1 MKAIR
6 TVQQRFTA
14 GELDPLLLGRSNL
27 EYYYNAAETMTNVIV
42 IPQGGFK
49 TRPGLEYIARLQPT
63 VTREAAPTITAP
75 NGGTGGNAN
84 DLDAATVL
92 LTTTNL
98 STTDDYVVAS
108 YDLGSAK
115 TVSFVDI
122 VGLTLTAGVND
133 EFDIEGSLNGSAWT
147 VIGAVPEISTTAI
160 SFRYRINASYRYIR
174 LIRNGTTDETTAK
187 VQIQEFNVF
196 TTTGTLSNARLVP
209 FNQSNLNRYVLLF
222 TDQNIAIYKNG
233 VFQTDVRALEFT
245 SARLARINWTQ
256 SADTGIFVHES
267 IYPHRL
273 LRNSD
278 TDWDFDPI
286 TFEFIPKYDFVATIT
301 NPAQTLTPSAVDG
314 TVTLT
319 AGGGTIFSAASVNQY
334 VNGNGGRARIVAYTS
349 ATVVTAV
356 VEIPF
361 FNITAMASGSWEYET
376 GWEDAWSVTRGFPRA
391 VTFHQSRLWF
401 GGSTA
406 LPQNLWGS
414 RVGLFFDFDPGA
426 LGDSDSIDVQIQDD
440 DVNVVINL
448 YSQRTLQIFTTS
460 SEYAV
465 LTSLNEPIT
474 PKNINVTRQTQK
486 GSSEGLRVYENEG
499 QTVYVQRGG
508 KTILGYIFNDVENA
522 YTNDEISLLSSHLV
536 ISPVDMTIRKSTDT
550 DETNLLLLVNG
561 DGTLTAATLLV
572 KQNVVGF
579 ARQTTEGS
587 FLNTCVDDVTPYFV
601 VERELD
607 GETHRYLERFNSDM
621 VTDAGYL
628 TISGLPQDTF
638 STPSHLDG
646 VECKVRA
653 DGSIMANQTPIAGS
667 VTIERDAEDYFEIGL
682 DFIPYVKTLPVE
694 FPELGPMLGRK
705 VRISEVALRLY
716 ETVGIR
722 VSSNGV
728 VFRGFG
734 LAGAGS
740 PLDAPPPSFTGD
752 KIVSGIKGWSY
763 RGQIEITQDTA
774 LPMTILSMSYVVGF

>member
-1 MKAIR
+1 MPIRAI
-6 TVQQRFTA
+6 QQRFTV

-27 EYYYNAAETMTNVIV
+27 EYYYNAAEKMKNVIS

-49 TRPGLEYIARLQPT
+49 TRPGLEYVARLQPI
-63 VTREAAPTITAP
+63 VTMETSPTISVP
-75 NGGTGGNAN
+75 NGGTGSNAN
-84 DLDAATVL
+84 DLNTSTLVT
-92 LTTTNL
+92 TTTNI
-98 STTDDYVVAS
+98 STNDDYVVVS

-115 TVSFVDI
+115 TISYVDV
-122 VGLTLTAGVND
+122 VGLYLSSGTSTQ
-133 EFDIEGSLNGSAWT
+133 FDIEASVNGSAWT
-147 VIGAVPEISTTAI
+147 VIRDLPTLSTTAI
-160 SFRYRINASYRYIR
+160 STRTRVNASYRYLR
-174 LIRNGTTDETTAK
+174 VIRNGTTDLSTA
-187 VQIQEFNVF
+187 VANIQEFNVF
-196 TTTGTLSNARLVP
+196 TTSGALSNARLVP
-209 FNQSNLNRYVLLF
+209 FNQSNQNRYMLLF
-222 TDQNIAIYKNG
+222 TDQNIAVYKSG

-245 SARLARINWTQ
+245 SARLSRINWTQ
-256 SADTGIFVHES
+256 SADTGIFVHEA

-278 TDWDFDPI
+278 TNWDFDPI
-286 TFEFIPKYDFVATIT
+286 TFEFVPKYDFVTSIT
-301 NPAQTLTPSAVDG
+301 NPAQTLTPSAADG

-361 FNITAMASGSWEYET
+361 FNTTAMASGSWEYET
-376 GWEDAWSVTRGFPRA
+376 GWEDAWSVTRGYPRA

-414 RVGLFFDFDPGA
+414 RVGLFYDFDPGA
-426 LGDSDSIDVQIQDD
+426 LQDGDALDVQIQDD
-440 DVNVVINL
+440 DVNGIINL

-486 GSSEGLRVYENEG
+486 GCLEGLRVYENEG
-499 QTVYVQRGG
+499 QTLYVQRGG
-508 KTILGYIFNDVENA
+508 KTVLGYIFNDVENA

-536 ISPVDMTIRKSTDT
+536 INPVDMGIRKSTDT
-550 DETNLLLLVNG
+550 DETNLLLLVNS
-561 DGTLTAATLLV
+561 DGTLTTATLLI

-579 ARQTTEGS
+579 TQQITDGD
-587 FLNTCVDDVTPYFV
+587 FLNVGVDDVTPYFV
-601 VERELD
+601 VERTLN
-607 GETHRYLERFNSDM
+607 GSTHRYLERFNSDM
-621 VTDAGYL
+621 ITDAGYR
-628 TISGLPQDTF
+628 TVSGLPTDTF

-646 VECKVRA
+646 TECKVVA
-653 DGSIMANQTPIAGS
+653 DGSIMELRTPVAGS
-667 VTIERDAEDYFEIGL
+667 VTIERDAEEYFEIGL
-682 DFIPYVKTLPVE
+682 DFIPYVKTLPAE
-694 FPELGPMLGRK
+694 IPQTGPMLGRK

-716 ETVGIR
+716 ETKGIR

-728 VFRGFG
+728 SFRGFG

-740 PLDAPPPSFTGD
+740 PLDAPPPAFTGD
-752 KIVSGIKGWSY
+752 KIVSGIRGWSY